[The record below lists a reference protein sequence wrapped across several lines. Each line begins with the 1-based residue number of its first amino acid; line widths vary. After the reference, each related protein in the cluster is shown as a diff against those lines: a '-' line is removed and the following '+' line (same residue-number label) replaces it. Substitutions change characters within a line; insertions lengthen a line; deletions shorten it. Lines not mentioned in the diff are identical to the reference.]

1 MGAYT
6 TVLRAIALAPIA
18 LVAALRE
25 TSVLF
30 AVLIGCLWFREGRPL
45 HVFSA
50 AAVVVTGIFLL
61 RL

>member
-1 MGAYT
+1 MDAYT
-6 TVLRAIALAPIA
+6 TVLWAIA

-30 AVLIGCLWFREGRPL
+30 AVLIGFLWFRERRPL